1 MQGLKKIFLFFFVFL
16 ALLIEA
22 QDFTAVQQLADRRFP
37 WLKNKIVIQKIPFEN
52 NQDVSIIQTENNKLK
67 ILASS
72 ISAASRGLD
81 WYVKK
86 YAHQS
91 ISHLGNNVENL
102 ERLPVVEIPVK
113 RKSFVTYRYALNYCT
128 INYSYSFYTWED
140 WEQELDW
147 MALNGVN
154 LMLAPVGTELIW
166 YNTMLQL
173 GYSDSE
179 ARAFIPGPAYTAWWL
194 MGNLEGWGGSVSIQL
209 IKQQAELQKKI
220 LGRMNELGIEPI
232 LQGFYGMVPRSL
244 KYKISSAKVLDQG
257 KWVVFKRPDILDPT
271 TITFTK
277 IADTYYGELKK
288 LYGNTIRF
296 FGGEPFHEGGNAE
309 GISIREAATDI
320 QSVMLHN
327 FPNSTW
333 VLQGWQNNP
342 SDELLKGLKKENTL
356 IIELFGENTDNWLK
370 RKGYNGTNFIW
381 CNVSNFG
388 DKSGMYGKLQ
398 RFIDEPFRIKNSEYS
413 DKLKGVGIIPEG
425 IYNNPVAYDLMLDLA
440 WYDEKPDLDYWLK
453 YYTEYR
459 YGKYNKNIINAWQ
472 EFAQTIYNSPE
483 AYQEGPPESIYC
495 ARPSLDIKSVSSWGT
510 RTRNYDQERF
520 KKAVKLFLEAEDEF
534 VNSETYST
542 DKIDFLR
549 QVLANKGEEVYNNL
563 VASIKEKKTEKIK
576 QTGSCFL
583 QLINMQDQLT
593 GNSKYFTLNRWLLQ
607 AEEFGKPFKDDQ
619 ANIIYNAKTQ
629 ITFWGPDNA
638 SGTSVR
644 DYAHKEWNGL
654 LGSLYTQRWALFIQD
669 AIQGKITEPET
680 FYQMEINWS
689 RKKNMYPPVKLRPDQ
704 LLELQNEI
712 LK

>member
-113 RKSFVTYRYALNYCT
+113 RKSFVKYRYALNYCT

-220 LGRMNELGIEPI
+220 LRRMNELGIEPI

-244 KYKISSAKVLDQG
+244 K
-257 KWVVFKRPDILDPT
+257 
-271 TITFTK
+271 
-277 IADTYYGELKK
+277 
-288 LYGNTIRF
+288 
-296 FGGEPFHEGGNAE
+296 
-309 GISIREAATDI
+309 
-320 QSVMLHN
+320 
-327 FPNSTW
+327 
-333 VLQGWQNNP
+333 
-342 SDELLKGLKKENTL
+342 
-356 IIELFGENTDNWLK
+356 
-370 RKGYNGTNFIW
+370 
-381 CNVSNFG
+381 
-388 DKSGMYGKLQ
+388 
-398 RFIDEPFRIKNSEYS
+398 
-413 DKLKGVGIIPEG
+413 
-425 IYNNPVAYDLMLDLA
+425 
-440 WYDEKPDLDYWLK
+440 
-453 YYTEYR
+453 
-459 YGKYNKNIINAWQ
+459 
-472 EFAQTIYNSPE
+472 
-483 AYQEGPPESIYC
+483 
-495 ARPSLDIKSVSSWGT
+495 
-510 RTRNYDQERF
+510 
-520 KKAVKLFLEAEDEF
+520 
-534 VNSETYST
+534 
-542 DKIDFLR
+542 
-549 QVLANKGEEVYNNL
+549 
-563 VASIKEKKTEKIK
+563 
-576 QTGSCFL
+576 
-583 QLINMQDQLT
+583 
-593 GNSKYFTLNRWLLQ
+593 
-607 AEEFGKPFKDDQ
+607 
-619 ANIIYNAKTQ
+619 
-629 ITFWGPDNA
+629 
-638 SGTSVR
+638 
-644 DYAHKEWNGL
+644 
-654 LGSLYTQRWALFIQD
+654 
-669 AIQGKITEPET
+669 
-680 FYQMEINWS
+680 
-689 RKKNMYPPVKLRPDQ
+689 
-704 LLELQNEI
+704 
-712 LK
+712 